1 MHVDSWFH
9 LGVMHLNGLG
19 VKKNLQQALNYFA
32 SAAKFGHVLAQ
43 YNLAMLHLQ
52 NSGTEKC
59 AHTATCAVSSRMYCL
74 PFSCLLYITDCAGVR
89 NRLAHVHS
97 HSDAK
102 ADQGR
107 ERSRFCRNGCM
118 AALGWLKKVAERGPL
133 AGVLQ
138 DALEWVCYL
147 LCKSDTAL

>member
-32 SAAKFGHVLAQ
+32 SAAKYGHVLAQ

-59 AHTATCAVSSRMYCL
+59 AHAATPA
-74 PFSCLLYITDCAGVR
+74 LLYGTACLIVLAESHCGLVYCTAG
-89 NRLAHVHS
+89 
-97 HSDAK
+97 
-102 ADQGR
+102 
-107 ERSRFCRNGCM
+107 M
-118 AALGWLKKVAERGPL
+118 
-133 AGVLQ
+133 
-138 DALEWVCYL
+138 
-147 LCKSDTAL
+147 T